1 MADTTTTAYGLTK
14 PEVGASEDTWGTKI
28 NTDLDSLDTIVNAIG
43 GKTAA
48 GTLSYADSAKLVT
61 SATGISVTGN
71 ATFGD
76 NDKAIFG
83 AGSDLQIY
91 HDGTHSRIDDAGT
104 GKLILRGNDAVEIHK
119 YTGEYMITAAADG
132 AVTLYHDDSSKLATT
147 STGIDVTGTVTA
159 DGLTV
164 DTDAYRRLLLTYPDA
179 FTSKLQVGFSNFYVQ
194 GSATND
200 RLTIANNSSGQTH
213 FENQSKTSMVIDN
226 SGDISFYED
235 TGTTPK
241 FFWDASAESLGIG
254 TSSPSYP
261 LHVKSSA
268 TTVAVFDAGS
278 DGYDVQ
284 LRMEQNGTFVGA
296 VGYDDSLDAVYLN
309 RYGNATQGLTV
320 VSGGNVGIGT
330 SSPAS
335 KLSVSGNIKTTV
347 DNTIIAP
354 YGSLL
359 GFVKKGGSAGSVAY
373 ASGQSLIFTQSSASS
388 LSDASAE
395 TYSERMRI
403 DSSGNLLVGKMAA
416 DGATDGGEIRAG
428 GTLVNTT
435 NNSTTAYFN
444 RRTSDGDLISFQKDG
459 TTVGSIGTLGGV
471 AYMNSGD
478 VGFSLDWGSDQIKP
492 RQASGANR
500 DAAIDLGAS
509 ASRFKDLY
517 LSGRAYINDG
527 IKLDAGDGI
536 YFGQDGTAANK
547 LDDYEE
553 GTWTP
558 AITAGSGGSSI
569 VSGTN
574 TATYTKIGRLVFCQ
588 IRTNCSSS
596 STSRLHIS
604 SLPFTS
610 VGGNAQLGVMS
621 KHGTNGGSFYALSAG
636 EFAAY
641 SYDGGIFTAADA
653 NGVFRASFT
662 YHTS

>member
-403 DSSGNLLVGKMAA
+403 DSSGNLLVGKTAA

-517 LSGRAYINDG
+517 LSGGVYLG
-527 IKLDAGDGI
+527 
-536 YFGQDGTAANK
+536 GTGSSNK
-547 LDDYEE
+547 LDSYEE
-553 GTWTP
+553 GTWNLGVETSG
-558 AITAGSGGSSI
+558 ITLTSSSI
-569 VSGTN
+569 ASGRYTKIGNSVTIHCLVTPGSATSSAANFTITGLPFQAAGAQAVGAVMSQYVQDSGQQIVSFVPSGTN
-574 TATYTKIGRLVFCQ
+574 TLRFYETDSGAWNRLKHSDITIASDLYITVTYM
-588 IRTNCSSS
+588 
-596 STSRLHIS
+596 TS
-604 SLPFTS
+604 
-610 VGGNAQLGVMS
+610 
-621 KHGTNGGSFYALSAG
+621 
-636 EFAAY
+636 
-641 SYDGGIFTAADA
+641 
-653 NGVFRASFT
+653 
-662 YHTS
+662 